1 MKRILTLGIILVFL
15 PGWHWF
21 DPVARQNARG
31 ISAYKAER
39 WGDALSAF
47 TAARGMGKSREAL
60 HVNTALAL
68 YQLEKYP
75 QALKEMDIPPQ
86 ASWKPG
92 ADYWYN
98 KGNILFRMEKYPE
111 ALEAYRSSLMLD
123 GDDLE
128 CKKNFELT
136 QKKIREQK
144 KQQQQDDQQ
153 KPRQDKDERQKQHQG
168 VFRYL
173 QENDRNQQK
182 KLNVQ
187 DGAGAPEK
195 DW

>member
-1 MKRILTLGIILVFL
+1 M
-15 PGWHWF
+15 
-21 DPVARQNARG
+21 DPVARKNAQG
-31 ISAYKAER
+31 IAAYKAER

-47 TAARGMGKSREAL
+47 TAARGMGRSREAL

-68 YQLEKYP
+68 YQMRQYP
-75 QALKEMDIPPQ
+75 QALKEMDPPPQ

-92 ADYWYN
+92 AAYWYN
-98 KGNILFRMEKYPE
+98 RGNILFRMEKYPE
-111 ALEAYRSSLMLD
+111 ALEAYRSALMLD
-123 GDDLE
+123 GNDLE
-128 CKKNFELT
+128 CKKNYELT
-136 QKKIREQK
+136 QKKIREQQK
-144 KQQQQDDQQ
+144 KQDQQ
-153 KPRQDKDERQKQHQG
+153 EQPQPQKDREKRQKQHQG

-187 DGAGAPEK
+187 EGGGAPEK